1 MLPILT
7 ARIVMQLAAGAKLLA
22 VDLQAAEDRRLF
34 NAATKALAVA
44 IAAAQALACV
54 ASGMYG
60 SLSVVSSVL
69 VLAQLVAGSLAVIAL
84 DDLVAKG
91 NGVGVGEWRC
101 CWRANGCRGHAVGQR
116 ERGVL
121 GSPERSSG
129 ERTTPADS
137 AVLGYFDIA
146 ARVHGCRVLQ
156 PVLSLRGESVSQN
169 IPCAPPRLPSSLLPS
184 PPAGVNLFVCASIAE
199 TVLGGFFRP
208 SLLDVARMVTTLAL
222 LAAVAYAVGCGTR
235 FQLKYRQVPTGT
247 SLPPPPQYPI
257 RLLYSLHMP
266 LLIAAALLAHVALA
280 TQVLFRLWPG
290 NPLAAVTGTWALSTP
305 EAPASVPTGG
315 LAFWLSPPAS
325 TWEALG
331 NPFRTLF
338 YGTFLFAACTMAAEA
353 WAASAGPA
361 AREEARKID
370 EKGLTMQGCTTRTD
384 IAKRLSAAITAS
396 IPLGGAALAILAI
409 AGDVLG
415 VIGSGACGATPAVC
429 CACVSCGTRGVCM
442 CHRRESSRPAG
453 PVGSGGMRQ
462 GRALTLAVSSRFRQ
476 AGIDVVLLA
485 ATVRAAA
492 SSSRLIAPAAS
503 HCSASLR
510 TALPL
515 LQAPPSC

>member
-1 MLPILT
+1 
-7 ARIVMQLAAGAKLLA
+7 
-22 VDLQAAEDRRLF
+22 
-34 NAATKALAVA
+34 
-44 IAAAQALACV
+44 
-54 ASGMYG
+54 
-60 SLSVVSSVL
+60 
-69 VLAQLVAGSLAVIAL
+69 
-84 DDLVAKG
+84 
-91 NGVGVGEWRC
+91 
-101 CWRANGCRGHAVGQR
+101 
-116 ERGVL
+116 
-121 GSPERSSG
+121 
-129 ERTTPADS
+129 
-137 AVLGYFDIA
+137 
-146 ARVHGCRVLQ
+146 
-156 PVLSLRGESVSQN
+156 
-169 IPCAPPRLPSSLLPS
+169 
-184 PPAGVNLFVCASIAE
+184 VNLFVCASIAE

-280 TQVLFRLWPG
+280 THVLYRLWPG
-290 NPLAAVTGTWALSTP
+290 NPLAAITGTWELSTP
-305 EAPASVPTGG
+305 EAPASFPTGG
-315 LAFWLSPPAS
+315 LAYWLSPPAS
-325 TWEALG
+325 TWEALC

-415 VIGSGACGATPAVC
+415 VIGSGAFGAIAAGYF
-429 CACVSCGTRGVCM
+429 ACSVGRKGFASV
-442 CHRRESSRPAG
+442 AG
-453 PVGSGGMRQ
+453 GGLSGHPQGMRDAPSPVGFWAECTFSSCD
-462 GRALTLAVSSRFRQ
+462 LAVLPLACCYRSRCCRQ
-476 AGIDVVLLA
+476 LQSVALLPL
-485 ATVRAAA
+485 T
-492 SSSRLIAPAAS
+492 SPLLSAPPMS
-503 HCSASLR
+503 
-510 TALPL
+510 L